1 MAKNSIE
8 WVKGFAQL
16 DSGVKAD
23 LFDFELPEEAIAQ
36 TPADRRD
43 GSKLLLID
51 RKTGQ
56 VSNLLFREL
65 PDILPGPTTF
75 VRNNARVLK
84 ARIPGTRTTGGK
96 VECLLLNPAEDDQTW
111 WCLLKP
117 GKKLPLESS
126 FGLDGFYSATVLE
139 KRRDGPTRVRFE
151 ANNDRNVFELAE
163 AIGRLP
169 LPPYIA
175 RAPED
180 QRSKLDEERYQT
192 VYAAPEK
199 TVAAAAPTAGLHFT
213 PEMIQCLES
222 SGHCFK
228 DLTLHVGLGTFRP
241 IQVDDLEQHK
251 MHEEIYEVPADT
263 LQFLRKSRPLAVGTT
278 SLRTVEDLFRKGQLS
293 GDGSFPGDPLR
304 DSANLFIYPPAEFYT
319 NALLTNF
326 HLPRSTLICLVSA
339 FLTPG
344 STDGIEWCLEI
355 YKSAI
360 SAGYRFYS
368 YGDAMLI
375 L

>member
-1 MAKNSIE
+1 M
-8 WVKGFAQL
+8 
-16 DSGVKAD
+16 KAE
-23 LFDFELPEEAIAQ
+23 LFDFELPERAIAQ

-43 GSKLLLID
+43 GSRLLLVD

-56 VSNLLFREL
+56 VSDLMFREL
-65 PDILPGPTTF
+65 PDILPGQTSF
-75 VRNNARVLK
+75 IRNNARVLK
-84 ARIPGTRTTGGK
+84 ARLPGLRATGGK

-117 GKKLPLESS
+117 GKKLPLNTT
-126 FGLDGFYSATVLE
+126 FGIDGVYSAYVLE
-139 KRRDGPTRVRFE
+139 KRREGPTRVRFE
-151 ANNDRNVFELAE
+151 VSGGKNVFQLA
-163 AIGRLP
+163 ASIGSLP

-175 RAPED
+175 RGKDD
-180 QRSKLDEERYQT
+180 QRAELDEERYQT
-192 VYAAPEK
+192 VYAAPDK

-213 PEMIQCLES
+213 PEMIDCLKG
-222 SGHCFK
+222 SGHSFA

-241 IQVDDLEQHK
+241 IQVDELEQHV

-263 LQFLRKSRPLAVGTT
+263 LETLRKTRPLAVGTT
-278 SLRTVEDLFRKGQLS
+278 SLRTIEDLSRKGILS
-293 GDGSFPGDPLR
+293 KDLPVAGESFR
-304 DSANLFIYPPAEFYT
+304 DSANLFIYPPAEFHT
-319 NALLTNF
+319 ASLLTNF
-326 HLPRSTLICLVSA
+326 HLPRSTLICLVAA

-344 STDGIEWCLEI
+344 STDGIEWCLDI